1 MFKILKNKKL
11 AVLTSL
17 LFATVGNFAMVL
29 TPFYLGSAIDAM
41 LDKNVQFVVVK
52 ENLVLVL
59 LLYIISFIFV
69 WLSNYIS
76 FVVGSNVVYNL
87 RNKVQE
93 KLFVLPQSYLDQHA
107 HGKLTNLIS
116 SDSDLILDGIFQL
129 LSQILGG
136 LVVIVTATIFMLQI
150 HVGMS
155 FVVFLTIPFVYLSS
169 YWVSK
174 YSIKHFR
181 TQQQL
186 SGKLNGYVNQV
197 IQNHEL
203 ILNMNYQEEI
213 QKVFEN
219 LNSDLNKTGRK
230 AQFVSSLSNPTT
242 RVVQNVSYGLLG
254 LVGAMSIIKGNL
266 SLGLFTSFLSYS
278 TLFSKPFNELSS
290 NLSQVFSAKASL
302 DLITAFLNEKE
313 IDDQGT
319 QSIQSGG
326 EIKFESVNFSYSK
339 KQSLIQDLN
348 LDVASKQKI
357 AIVGPTGS
365 GKSTLINILMRYYD
379 VDSGNILIDGVNLYD
394 LTRENLYHN
403 IALVL
408 QDPWLFE
415 GSILDNIRY
424 GKKDATVEEVMQ
436 AAQKADIHDTIMR
449 MDKGYNTKIN
459 YGGQNISKGQ
469 MQLLTIA
476 RALIMEAPILILD
489 EATSS
494 IDSLTEKRIQSVF
507 TQIMES
513 QTSFFIAHRLHTVMD
528 SDLILVMRNGHLVEK
543 GSHEALMELNG
554 FYKELF
560 ESQF

>member
-76 FVVGSNVVYNL
+76 FVVGSNVVCDL

-543 GSHEALMELNG
+543 GSHEELMGLNG

>member
-543 GSHEALMELNG
+543 GSHEELMGLNG